1 MGGIVILGATS
12 AIARAI
18 AIEYARRGHAL
29 VLAARDVVENEAI
42 AADLRVRYDVPAHAL
57 TWDAVDYDAHVP
69 FVGKCAELL
78 GEIEGVVLCNGYMD
92 DQQVAQREW
101 DAACRTIDATF
112 TGSVSVLEKFAAFLE
127 KRRSGWIA
135 ALSSVAGDR
144 GRQSNYI
151 YGSAKAG
158 LSTYLQGLRNRLHH
172 AGVHVCTVKPGFV
185 DTKMTFGQVPFAAS
199 PESAAK
205 AIVRAIDRRKNVVYV
220 PWFWRYIM
228 LIIRSIPEWQFKRMK
243 M

>member
-1 MGGIVILGATS
+1 MPGVVILGSTS

-29 VLAARDVVENEAI
+29 VLAARDADENEAI
-42 AADLRVRYDVPAHAL
+42 AADLRVRYNVPARAL
-57 TWDAVDYDAHVP
+57 SWDAADYATHGP
-69 FVGKCAELL
+69 FVAKCAELL
-78 GEIEGVVLCNGYMD
+78 GTIDGVVLCSGYMD
-92 DQQVAQREW
+92 DQHVAQRKW
-101 DAACRTIDATF
+101 DAARRTIDATL
-112 TGSVSVLEKFAAFLE
+112 TGSISVLENFAAILE
-127 KRRSGWIA
+127 QQRSGWIA

-172 AGVHVCTVKPGFV
+172 SGVHVCTVKPGFV

-205 AIVRAIDRRKNVVYV
+205 AIVRAVERRKNVVYV

-228 LIIRSIPEWQFKRMK
+228 FIIRSIPEWQFKRMK

>member
-1 MGGIVILGATS
+1 MRGIVILGATS
-12 AIARAI
+12 AIARAV
-18 AIEYARRGHAL
+18 AVEYARRGHPL
-29 VLAARDVVENEAI
+29 VLAARDAEENEAI
-42 AADLRVRYDVPAHAL
+42 AADLRVRHSVPAHAL
-57 TWDAVDYDAHVP
+57 AWDAADYDAHGA
-69 FVGKCAELL
+69 FVDKCNQLL
-78 GEIEGVVLCNGYMD
+78 GDIEGLVLCSGYMD
-92 DQQVAQREW
+92 DQQLAQREW
-101 DAACRTIDATF
+101 DAARRTIDATF
-112 TGSVSVLEKFAAFLE
+112 TGSISVLEKFAAILE
-127 KRRSGWIA
+127 QQRSGWIA

-151 YGSAKAG
+151 YGAAKAG

-172 AGVHVCTVKPGFV
+172 SGVHVCTIKPGFV

-199 PESAAK
+199 PENAAR
-205 AIVRAIDRRKNVVYV
+205 AIVRAVDRRKNVVYV